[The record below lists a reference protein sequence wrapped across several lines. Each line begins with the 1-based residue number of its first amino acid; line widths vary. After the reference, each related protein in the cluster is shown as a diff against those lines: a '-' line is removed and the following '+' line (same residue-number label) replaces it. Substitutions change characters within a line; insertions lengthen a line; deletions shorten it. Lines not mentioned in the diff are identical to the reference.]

1 MRLKIVKGV
10 DQDVLLSKNINAT
23 YVCPRKNEVVVVNG
37 LRYFVRDVVHT
48 YGFEDTL
55 KIFVEEE

>member
-10 DQDVLLSKNINAT
+10 DQDVLLSKNINAA

-37 LRYFVRDVVHT
+37 FRYFVRDVVHT